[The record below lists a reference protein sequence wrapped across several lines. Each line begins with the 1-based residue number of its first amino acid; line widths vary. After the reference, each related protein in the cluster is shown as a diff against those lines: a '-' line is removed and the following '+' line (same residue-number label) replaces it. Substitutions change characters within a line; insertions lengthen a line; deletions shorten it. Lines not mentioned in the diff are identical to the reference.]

1 MDWERGVKRVALVL
15 AVVTGVLHCV
25 LYIAY
30 GGGWLHGFFVLIRLR
45 AGSVENDLLALLIVF
60 LIGFL
65 PVWGVPTAL
74 CWAVRGFKDNRAAG
88 FATGKKGQGPKVS
101 GTDVERLKWL
111 PGGSGKSQ

>member
-15 AVVTGVLHCV
+15 AVVVGALHCV
-25 LYIAY
+25 LFIVY
-30 GGGWLHGFFVLIRLR
+30 GGGWLYSFFGLIRLK
-45 AGSVENDLLALLIVF
+45 AGSVENDLLAVLIVF

-88 FATGKKGQGPKVS
+88 FATGKNEQNPTAQGA
-101 GTDVERLKWL
+101 DVERLKWL
-111 PGGSGKSQ
+111 PGGSGKNQ